1 MASEDLDRVFG
12 QTAPMRTA
20 IWIGLCVV
28 VACGDDD
35 ETADAAVDAPGRDA
49 PGVDAPGVDAPG
61 VDAPGVDAPGSDA
74 GGGDG
79 MFFPAGAWM
88 YQNIEAASV
97 RPDSDATTQWLVDNG
112 GWGVGRLQI
121 DFSIVVL
128 DADAEP
134 RRTFTPTDD
143 FFRPDCD
150 EVPVPVPLGG
160 MLEGEDGYECTTG
173 GDCHLIVVDWGSR
186 ELFEMWRAD
195 IGDTFNGGCLAV
207 WDMSRVYPPE
217 GRGEQCTSADAAGF
231 PIAPLLFYPE
241 EIEAGEIN
249 HAIRFILPNDR
260 MRADLYTRP
269 ASHAGGPRGP
279 APAPV
284 YGSRWRLKPD
294 VDISPYSAGAQVVLR
309 ALQRYGMA
317 LADGGNIALTAAS
330 DRNRSVGWDGLLEP
344 RDLEGIE
351 PTDFEVLDT
360 GPDIDLTFDCVRT
373 P

>member
-1 MASEDLDRVFG
+1 
-12 QTAPMRTA
+12 MRRA
-20 IWIGLCVV
+20 LWVLVVV

-35 ETADAAVDAPGRDA
+35 GGSDAAVDAPRADVPGVDA

-61 VDAPGVDAPGSDA
+61 VDAPGVDAATD
-74 GGGDG
+74 GGPDDG
-79 MFFPAGAWM
+79 RFFPEGAWM
-88 YQNIEAASV
+88 YQNIESEAV
-97 RPDSDATTQWLVDNG
+97 RSDSDATTQWLADNG
-112 GWGVGRLQI
+112 GWGLGRLQI

-134 RRTFTPTDD
+134 RRTFNTTDD
-143 FFRPDCD
+143 FYSPDCD
-150 EVPVPVPLGG
+150 EVPMPVPLGG
-160 MLEGEDGYECTTG
+160 MLEGEDGYECTSD
-173 GDCHLIVVDWGSR
+173 GDCHLIVVDWGTD

-195 IGDTFNGGCLAV
+195 IVGDTFNGGCLAV

-241 EIEAGEIN
+241 EVEAGEIN
-249 HAIRFILPNDR
+249 HAIRFILPNAR
-260 MRADLYTRP
+260 MRDDLYTRP
-269 ASHAGGPRGP
+269 GTHAGGPSGP

-294 VDISPYSAGAQVVLR
+294 VDISSYSTGAQVVLR
-309 ALQRYGMA
+309 AMQRYGMA
-317 LADGGNIALTAAS
+317 LADGGNVALTAAS
-330 DRNRSVGWDGLLEP
+330 DRNRSVSWEGLLEP

-351 PTDFEVLDT
+351 PTDFEVIDT